1 MAAVKQSSTSING
14 RCYEYAIVTVDRL
27 ASEKRVDSGS
37 ATAYHYTYTYGLDGN
52 IATRKNESNSATRS
66 YVYDSDDVPNDGRHH
81 HALES
86 VSGDGISGA
95 YSYANDPNGNMTG
108 RTDSGGVFTQE
119 FEVENRLF
127 KVTKTVVGDDPVTE
141 FYYDA
146 DGNRTLTI
154 YGTGA
159 SQIKVYTPFPDFE
172 ETVPASGAT
181 TQRTSYTLAGQLI
194 AGRVRTGTS
203 PIP

>member
-52 IATRKNESNSATRS
+52 IATRS
-66 YVYDSDDVPNDGRHH
+66 YLYDSDDVPNDGRHH

-194 AGRVRTGTS
+194 AVRVRTGTS